1 MRVKSAIFTIL
12 IQLITLVTTIQAQ
25 SHKEIDLTKAFKVG
39 DSFEPPEDVKFMRG
53 QLQAID
59 WKELKDKV
67 VILDFFDTYC
77 GTCIELMP
85 KLQKLQDRYADKVQ
99 IINVGWQDKQTL
111 DKFFASNAYVKEHN
125 VNLPV
130 IYADTYLKER
140 FPHKGAPHVVFLYK
154 GKVHAITFFRQVT
167 VENILAL
174 YENRT
179 IDLPLKNDFGTVD
192 LSADINTVKNLKT
205 SVVITGYQ
213 DGVPIQG
220 FLTGRDSITGYF
232 KTSMVNRPIFRAL
245 VSATTRIKRP
255 DFYLRDDRIVWKV
268 KDPKKY
274 EDFDRVGESWLNENG
289 ICYERIDIKQ
299 RPDSVLARLT
309 VDDLHRLLGLKSY
322 FSTKTM
328 KCVVLKRGAIRKSTA
343 TKTGSGAI
351 YENSGVLAEF
361 IDSNSLFPPAV
372 DLLKSNERIQIG
384 SFNNLDELNDQL
396 GPYGIVA
403 VIEDQNIPVFVV
415 EEVEQ

>member
-1 MRVKSAIFTIL
+1 MNVNSLILTVLFHLIIAVGTVKSQTK
-12 IQLITLVTTIQAQ
+12 
-25 SHKEIDLTKAFKVG
+25 KEVDLSKALKVG
-39 DSFEPPEDVKFMRG
+39 DSFIPPKTVQFMRG
-53 QLQAID
+53 DMKVID
-59 WKELKDKV
+59 WKALEDKV

-85 KLQKLQDRYADKVQ
+85 KLQKLQDKYADKVQ

-111 DKFFASNAYVKEHN
+111 EKFYAGNAYLKEHH

-130 IYADTYLKER
+130 IYADTYLKEH
-140 FPHKGAPHVVFLYK
+140 FPHQGAPHVVFLYK
-154 GKVHAITFFRQVT
+154 GQVHAITFFRQVT
-167 VENILAL
+167 AENILAL
-174 YENRT
+174 YEAGT
-179 IDLPLKNDFGTVD
+179 INLPLKNDFGKVD
-192 LSADINTVKNLKT
+192 LSADINIVKNLKT
-205 SVVITGYQ
+205 SIVITGYQ

-245 VSATTRIKRP
+245 VSTATRIKRP

-289 ICYERIDIKQ
+289 ICYERTDEVY
-299 RPDSVLARLT
+299 RPDSVQARL
-309 VDDLHRLLGLKSY
+309 VLNDLHNALGIKTY
-322 FSTKTM
+322 YSTKTM
-328 KCVVLKRGAIRKSTA
+328 KSVVLKREAVRKSKA
-343 TKTGSGAI
+343 PKTGSGRV
-351 YENSGVLAEF
+351 YENSRALAESIESSGF
-361 IDSNSLFPPAV
+361 FPTAV
-372 DLLKSNERIQIG
+372 DLVKSKDHIHIG

-403 VIEDQNIPVFVV
+403 VIEDQDIPVFVV
-415 EEVEQ
+415 EEVD

>member
-1 MRVKSAIFTIL
+1 MNVNSLILTVLFHLIIAVGTVKSQTK
-12 IQLITLVTTIQAQ
+12 
-25 SHKEIDLTKAFKVG
+25 KEVDLSKALKVG
-39 DSFEPPEDVKFMRG
+39 DSFIPPKTVQFMRG
-53 QLQAID
+53 DMKVID
-59 WKELKDKV
+59 WKALEDKV

-85 KLQKLQDRYADKVQ
+85 KLQKLQDKYADKVQ

-111 DKFFASNAYVKEHN
+111 EKFYASNAYLKEHH

-130 IYADTYLKER
+130 IYGDTYLKEH
-140 FPHKGAPHVVFLYK
+140 FPHQGAPHVVFLYK
-154 GKVHAITFFRQVT
+154 GQVHAITFFRQVT
-167 VENILAL
+167 AENILAL
-174 YENRT
+174 YEAGT
-179 IDLPLKNDFGTVD
+179 INLPLKNDFGKVD
-192 LSADINTVKNLKT
+192 LSADINIVKNLKT
-205 SVVITGYQ
+205 SIVITGYQ

-245 VSATTRIKRP
+245 VSTATRIKRP

-289 ICYERIDIKQ
+289 ICYERTDEVY
-299 RPDSVLARLT
+299 RPDSVQARL
-309 VDDLHRLLGLKSY
+309 VLNDLHNALGIKTY
-322 FSTKTM
+322 YSTKTM
-328 KCVVLKRGAIRKSTA
+328 KSVVLKREAVRKSKA
-343 TKTGSGAI
+343 PKTGSGRV
-351 YENSGVLAEF
+351 YENSRALAESIESSGF
-361 IDSNSLFPPAV
+361 FPTAV
-372 DLLKSNERIQIG
+372 DLVKSKDHIHIG

-403 VIEDQNIPVFVV
+403 VIEDQDIPVFVV
-415 EEVEQ
+415 EEVD